1 MRCLSDALLYW
12 DIDLVSLTCTNILVY
27 LIYGRRLEGDNASAN
42 ETAELKEW
50 RIEKEVLGSYEEF
63 SNGKIVSK
71 QVFWRV

>member
-1 MRCLSDALLYW
+1 M
-12 DIDLVSLTCTNILVY
+12 LVY
-27 LIYGRRLEGDNASAN
+27 LIYGRRLEGDNVSAN